1 MEEVVYPIVER
12 LTSDTRA
19 ASKEA
24 RNDLMSNRQYRRS
37 IQVILHPALALLC
50 PLALFSLYPARAQTN
65 FIKEPIPFTAIPPQL
80 CAWLEA
86 QGINAGNFSARIG
99 SINEDTERREVRGE
113 YDHLIY
119 FLLQSR
125 TFTQQPG
132 IEPALS
138 SQEFVNGLNDAE
150 RRKYLADG
158 SDYLPSNEMMPKP
171 ARARMMEF
179 IKAIGW
185 QSADEKLS
193 YFKRLL
199 SQRTDSPTPVDQHLY
214 AEYARSMKFLYLKE
228 FASRAIKKEQHAA
241 YIGSLYQ
248 DRGHSTDTQIE
259 ANYAVYVALAS
270 LKVQSP
276 STRIRRVL
284 IVGPGLDF
292 APRTD
297 LIDLFGPQSY
307 QPFAVADA
315 LIGLKLADAA
325 QLHIHCVDINQR
337 VVDYLRG
344 LKGDKPINLS
354 ILSGIKETASRP
366 LAGEFKE
373 YFRELGKSI
382 GIEAELKVPA
392 TYDSHLKKSLRI
404 SPEIGEMI
412 SVDRLNIIT
421 ERYKPA
427 PNYDLVVVTNVFP
440 YFKPAELIFALANIA
455 AMMADGGY
463 LIHNELQTVPSSFV
477 TPLGLPLQLARTV
490 LIAPGGGAPLYD
502 GVAIHRKG

>member
-1 MEEVVYPIVER
+1 
-12 LTSDTRA
+12 L
-19 ASKEA
+19 
-24 RNDLMSNRQYRRS
+24 
-37 IQVILHPALALLC
+37 
-50 PLALFSLYPARAQTN
+50 
-65 FIKEPIPFTAIPPQL
+65 IKEPILLADIPPQI
-80 CAWLEA
+80 CAWLET

-99 SINEDTERREVRGE
+99 SINEDTERRELRGE
-113 YDHLIY
+113 YDHLTY
-119 FLLQSR
+119 FLLQSK
-125 TFTQQPG
+125 TFTQQRR

-158 SDYLPSNEMMPKP
+158 SDYLPSNEMMPKT
-171 ARARMMEF
+171 ARARMMDF
-179 IKAIGW
+179 IKAIGR
-185 QSADEKLS
+185 QSADERLR
-193 YFKRLL
+193 YFKSLL
-199 SQRTDSPTPVDQHLY
+199 GQTTDSSTPLDQHLY

-228 FASRAIKKEQHAA
+228 FASRAIKKEQQAV

-270 LKVQSP
+270 LKAQSP

-297 LIDLFGPQSY
+297 LLDLFGPQSY

-325 QLHIHCVDINQR
+325 HLHIHCVDISRR
-337 VVDYLRG
+337 VINYL
-344 LKGDKPINLS
+344 KEVKQNKQVTLS
-354 ILSGIKETASRP
+354 ILSGIAETAARP

-373 YFRELGKSI
+373 YFRGLGKSI
-382 GIEAELKVPA
+382 GIESDLKVPA
-392 TYDSHLKKSLRI
+392 TYDSHLRKTLRV

-427 PNYDLVVVTNVFP
+427 PNYDLIVVTNVFP
-440 YFKPAELIFALANIA
+440 YFKPAELIFALANIT
-455 AMMADGGY
+455 AMMAEGGY
-463 LIHNELQTVPSSFV
+463 LIHNELQIVPSSFV

-490 LIAPGGGAPLYD
+490 LIAPGGNAPLYD
-502 GVAIHRKG
+502 GVAIHRKR

>member
-1 MEEVVYPIVER
+1 
-12 LTSDTRA
+12 
-19 ASKEA
+19 
-24 RNDLMSNRQYRRS
+24 MSNRLYRRS
-37 IQVILHPALALLC
+37 TQVILHPFLALLC
-50 PLALFSLYPARAQTN
+50 PLAVFTLYSAGAQTG
-65 FIKEPIPFTAIPPQL
+65 FIKDPLVFTDIPQQL

-86 QGINAGNFSARIG
+86 QGVNAGNFSARIG

-119 FLLQSR
+119 FLLQSQ
-125 TFTQQPG
+125 TFTQHPR

-138 SQEFVNGLNDAE
+138 SREFVNSLNDGE
-150 RRKYLADG
+150 RRKYLAEG

-171 ARARMMEF
+171 ARARMMDF
-179 IKAIGW
+179 IKAIGR
-185 QSADEKLS
+185 QSADERLNYCKS
-193 YFKRLL
+193 LL
-199 SQRTDSPTPVDQHLY
+199 SQTTNSSTPVNQHLY

-241 YIGSLYQ
+241 YIGSLYR

-270 LKVQSP
+270 LKAQLP

-315 LIGLKLADAA
+315 LIGLKLADAGHL
-325 QLHIHCVDINQR
+325 QIHCVDINQR
-337 VVDYLRG
+337 VVNYLGG
-344 LKGDKPINLS
+344 LKHSKQLTLS
-354 ILSGIKETASRP
+354 ILSGLAETASRP
-366 LAGEFKE
+366 LSGEFKE
-373 YFRELGKSI
+373 YFRGLGKSI
-382 GIEAELKVPA
+382 GIETDLKVPA
-392 TYDSHLKKSLRI
+392 TYDSHLKKALRI
-404 SPEIGEMI
+404 NPEIGGMI
-412 SVDRLNIIT
+412 SVDRLNIVT
-421 ERYKPA
+421 ERYEPA
-427 PNYDLVVVTNVFP
+427 PNYDLIVVTNVFP
-440 YFKPAELIFALANIA
+440 YFKPDELIFALANIA
-455 AMMADGGY
+455 AMMAEGGY

-477 TPLGLPLQLARTV
+477 APLGLPLQLARTV

-502 GVAIHRKG
+502 GIAIHRKT

>member
-1 MEEVVYPIVER
+1 
-12 LTSDTRA
+12 
-19 ASKEA
+19 
-24 RNDLMSNRQYRRS
+24 MSNRQHRRS
-37 IQVILHPALALLC
+37 IQVILHPVLALLC
-50 PLALFSLYPARAQTN
+50 PVLSLYPAAAQTGL
-65 FIKEPIPFTAIPPQL
+65 IKEPIVFTDIPQQL
-80 CAWLEA
+80 CAWFEA

-99 SINEDTERREVRGE
+99 SINEDTDRREARGE

-125 TFTQQPG
+125 TFTQQLR

-138 SQEFVNGLNDAE
+138 SQEFVNGLSDGE

-158 SDYLPSNEMMPKP
+158 SDYLPSNEMMPKS
-171 ARARMMEF
+171 ARARMMDF
-179 IKAIGW
+179 IKAIGR
-185 QSADEKLS
+185 QSADERLN
-193 YFKRLL
+193 YFKSLL
-199 SQRTDSPTPVDQHLY
+199 SQRADSPTPVDQHLY
-214 AEYARSMKFLYLKE
+214 AEYAQSMKFLYLKE
-228 FASRAIKKEQHAA
+228 FASRAIKKEQQAA

-270 LKVQSP
+270 LKAQSP
-276 STRIRRVL
+276 ATRIRRVL
-284 IVGPGLDF
+284 IIGPGLDF
-292 APRTD
+292 SPRTD

-325 QLHIHCVDINQR
+325 HLNIHCVDINQR
-337 VVDYLRG
+337 VVNYLRAS
-344 LKGDKPINLS
+344 KRDKQITLS
-354 ILSGIKETASRP
+354 ILSGIKDTASRP
-366 LAGEFKE
+366 SAGEFKE
-373 YFRELGKSI
+373 YFHGLGKSI
-382 GIEAELKVPA
+382 GIEADLKVPG

-404 SPEIGEMI
+404 GPEIAEMI

-440 YFKPAELIFALANIA
+440 YFKPAELIFALTNIA
-455 AMMADGGY
+455 AMMAEGGY
-463 LIHNELQTVPSSFV
+463 LIHNEWQTVPSSVV

-490 LIAPGGGAPLYD
+490 LIAPGVSAPLYD
-502 GVAIHRKG
+502 GVAIHRKR